1 MNSSII
7 TLKEIARRLGV
18 SKSTVSRAL
27 RDSSEI
33 GEETKR
39 KVLELA
45 QELSYS
51 PNPIALSL
59 QRSRSQTI
67 GIIVPEIANSFFA
80 LVISGVEEVAYRMGY
95 HIIIYQ
101 SHDSVDRE
109 VADVRN
115 ILVRRA
121 DGLVVSTASSVR
133 NGDHFR
139 TLQEQGIPVVFFD
152 RKVDNF
158 QTHQVLVDDFDGA
171 FRATEHLIAQGCRRL
186 ACLTGPQHL
195 PIVQQ
200 RTAGFRAA
208 LHKNNLPVRE
218 EWLVEGPFR
227 QQSGNQLTKELCAN
241 AADYPD
247 GILAASTSI
256 ALGAHLAIREMG
268 LRMPEQVA
276 LIGFS
281 DPPIAPLL
289 DPPLSSVAQPGFEMG
304 QQAAELLIDLIE
316 KKGKPIRYQTRIL
329 QTDLVIRK
337 SSERKGSMVEE
348 MNEFI

>member
-1 MNSSII
+1 MNGSII
-7 TLKEIARRLGV
+7 TLKEIARRLGL

-33 GEETKR
+33 NEETKKR
-39 KVLELA
+39 VLELA
-45 QELSYS
+45 NELSYT

-67 GIIVPEIANSFFA
+67 GIIVPEIANSFFS
-80 LVISGVEEVAYRMGY
+80 LVISGIEDVAYRMGY
-95 HIIIYQ
+95 HISIYQ
-101 SHDSVDRE
+101 SHDSSERE

-121 DGLVVSTASSVR
+121 DGLVVSTASQIR
-133 NGDHFR
+133 NLDHFK

-171 FRATEHLIAQGCRRL
+171 FRATEHLIEQGCRKL

-200 RTAGFRAA
+200 RTAGFKAA
-208 LHKNNLPVRE
+208 LQKYNLPIRP
-218 EWLVEGPFR
+218 EWLVEGPFK
-227 QQSGNQLTKELCAN
+227 QQSSNKLTKELFAN
-241 AADYPD
+241 LNDHPD
-247 GILAASTSI
+247 GILAGSTSI
-256 ALGAHLAIREMG
+256 ALGAHLAIREAGMK
-268 LRMPEQVA
+268 MPAQVA

-289 DPPLSSVAQPGFEMG
+289 DPSLSSIAQPGFEMG

-329 QTDLVIRK
+329 QTDLMIRQ
-337 SSERKGSMVEE
+337 SSERIPVEKK
-348 MNEFI
+348 IT

>member
-1 MNSSII
+1 MNTPII
-7 TLKEIARRLGV
+7 TLKEIARRLGL

-33 GEETKR
+33 GAETKQR
-39 KVLELA
+39 VLELA
-45 QELSYS
+45 RELSYT

-67 GIIVPEIANSFFA
+67 GIIVPEIANSFFGS
-80 LVISGVEEVAYRMGY
+80 VISGIEEVAYRQGY
-95 HIIIYQ
+95 HITIYQ
-101 SHDSVDRE
+101 SHDSSDRE
-109 VADVRN
+109 VTDVRN

-121 DGLVVSTASSVR
+121 DGLVVSTASQIR
-133 NGDHFR
+133 NLDHFR

-152 RKVDNF
+152 RKVENF
-158 QTHQVLVDDFDGA
+158 QTHQVIVDDFDGA
-171 FRATEHLIAQGCRRL
+171 FRATEHLIEQGCRKL

-200 RTAGFRAA
+200 RTGGFKAA
-208 LHKNNLPVRE
+208 LQKHNLPIRA

-227 QQSGNQLTKELCAN
+227 QHSGNQLTKELF
-241 AADYPD
+241 ADLSDHPD

-256 ALGAHLAIREMG
+256 ALGAHLAIREVGMK
-268 LRMPEQVA
+268 MPEEVA

-289 DPPLSSVAQPGFEMG
+289 DPPLSSIAQPGFEMG
-304 QQAAELLIDLIE
+304 QQSAELLIDMIE

-329 QTDLVIRK
+329 QTDLVVRR
-337 SSERKGSMVEE
+337 SSQRTPEV
-348 MNEFI
+348 